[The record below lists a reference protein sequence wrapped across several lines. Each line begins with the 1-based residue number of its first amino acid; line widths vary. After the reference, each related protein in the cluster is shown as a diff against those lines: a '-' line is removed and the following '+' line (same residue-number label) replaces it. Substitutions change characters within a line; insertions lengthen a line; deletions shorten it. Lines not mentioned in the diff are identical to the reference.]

1 LNPKHSVE
9 KQYQYLAYYFVQVP
23 VHFSKSAIRRN
34 DFLKIQEVMGVD
46 EAPAVAHPFKKYVE
60 TRWLAR
66 GQVCFSNDTGLPYIL
81 EENIY
86 NNGTSTGV
94 VLLFYHH
101 TNPPPKK
108 KIIKIKTV
116 FCYL

>member
-23 VHFSKSAIRRN
+23 VHFSKSAIRWN

-101 TNPPPKK
+101 TNPPPPKK
-108 KIIKIKTV
+108 KLKK
-116 FCYL
+116 